1 MSGTNA
7 EKAEQAEKAE
17 NAQYID
23 SIIAIIKKNSETEL
37 TTHMDDFVDRIIT
50 DPHKQTYKILYNA
63 IFIFL
68 SGGSP
73 VDAEE
78 TEETDAV
85 KTNIINHLEIIKN
98 HQIEIPPKNK
108 MLLKQYLKE
117 DSKFVL
123 AFYIINYNY
132 KL

>member
-1 MSGTNA
+1 
-7 EKAEQAEKAE
+7 
-17 NAQYID
+17 
-23 SIIAIIKKNSETEL
+23 
-37 TTHMDDFVDRIIT
+37 MDDFVDRIIT

-108 MLLKQYLKE
+108 MLLSQYLKE